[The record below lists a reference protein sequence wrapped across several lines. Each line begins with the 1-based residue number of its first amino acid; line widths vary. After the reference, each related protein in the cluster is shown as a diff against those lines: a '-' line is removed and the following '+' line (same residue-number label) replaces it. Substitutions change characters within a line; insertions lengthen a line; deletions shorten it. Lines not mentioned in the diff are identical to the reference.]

1 MASLNLDLT
10 LRVLTPLHI
19 GGNDDKHL
27 KEGVGYLCKDGKI
40 YVFDSRKMLQA
51 VGDVDQYCNALESG
65 IDGIANLLKIRQIP
79 IDTVSLL
86 FFFKQK
92 TAYEIKTC
100 IKDGLT
106 GRPYVPGSSI
116 KGAIRSIIFAK
127 LFAESGM
134 SVKAAKGIKDEKT
147 GRNVLPDDHLL
158 GKFQS
163 SIMRFIQCAD
173 IHFDDV
179 DTIFCNAKIFNLQNQ
194 GREGWTGGW
203 KHGSNSTNSNFRSEG
218 FTFAFECI
226 PPGAIGKFRLSFDE
240 ELFKKAVKNEIRKVE
255 IGHYV
260 KHMFSGNFEYTL
272 LDAIMQHTRQHIQ
285 REVEFF
291 THTDYEVVQTE
302 AIVGAFEGIATQN
315 EDKAPVLRMA
325 SGSGFHGITGDWQFP
340 NHIDT
345 GKKQGIPR
353 YKSRR
358 LNFNEDTENE
368 YLFNPMGFVQLCTK
382 SHFEDVVKPLV
393 EKEKS
398 AMAAKLATAEKA
410 RLEKAEQARLVAE
423 LASRPVLQGIEG
435 LKKGKL
441 IDAEVVGKNGMQL
454 LLKPYVTG
462 FTEEILPVRYPAG
475 MENGTIIKVTAK
487 LEGKRLVLF
496 GSPTK
501 KTK

>member
-19 GGNDDKHL
+19 GGSDDKHL
-27 KEGVGYLCKDGKI
+27 MEGIGYLCRDGMV
-40 YVFDSRKMLQA
+40 YVFHPRKMLQA
-51 VGDVDQYCNALESG
+51 IGDVDQYCNALENG
-65 IDGIANLLKIRQIP
+65 ADGINNLLKSRRIP
-79 IDTVSLL
+79 IEAVSMPP
-86 FFFKQK
+86 KPIVG
-92 TAYEIKTC
+92 TASEIKTC

-116 KGAIRSIIFAK
+116 KGAIRSVIFAN

-134 SVKAAKGIKDEKT
+134 SVKDAEGIKDEKT

-194 GREGWTGGW
+194 GREGWVGGW
-203 KHGSNSTNSNFRSEG
+203 KHGSNSTNSNFRAEG

-226 PPGAIGKFRLSFDE
+226 PPGATGRFRLSFDE
-240 ELFKKAVKNEIRKVE
+240 DLFKKAAKSEIRNVE

-260 KHMFSGNFEYTL
+260 KRMFSRDFEYTL
-272 LDAIMQHTRQHIQ
+272 LDAIMQHTHQHIQ

-291 THTDYEVVQTE
+291 THTDYEVAQTE

-315 EDKAPVLRMA
+315 EDKAPILRMA

-345 GKKQGIPR
+345 GKKQGIPK

-368 YLFNPMGFVQLCTK
+368 YSFNPMGFVQLCTK
-382 SHFEDVVKPLV
+382 AHFEDVVKPLV

-398 AMAAKLATAEKA
+398 VVAAKLAAVEKA
-410 RLEKAEQARLVAE
+410 RLEKAEQDRIAAE
-423 LASRPVLQGIEG
+423 EASKPVMQGIDG
-435 LKKGKL
+435 LKKGRL
-441 IDAEVVGKNGMQL
+441 IDAEVVGQNGMQL
-454 LLKPYVTG
+454 LLKPYVIG
-462 FTEEILPVRYPAG
+462 FTEQILSVRYPAG
-475 MENGTIIKVTAK
+475 MEKGTTIKITAK
-487 LEGKRLVLF
+487 LEGKRLVLS
-496 GSPTK
+496 GAPTK
-501 KTK
+501 KS